1 MSTKNTKEEIPTDKR
16 TKAFKTWKA
25 NHEKQSKGLG
35 DTVEKITKATGI
47 KKVVDKVTE
56 ITKTNCGCDEKQEK
70 LNKLFP
76 YQKLECLTEDEFN
89 YLYDYF
95 EKSINAITPDVQ
107 RRMVE
112 IYNRVFGEKV
122 QITACGSCFL
132 NNVHK
137 KLEKVL
143 NEYL

>member
-16 TKAFKTWKA
+16 TKAYKTWKA
-25 NHEKQSKGLG
+25 NHGKQSKGLG

-56 ITKTNCGCDEKQEK
+56 ITKTNCGCDENQEK

-89 YLYDYF
+89 YLYNYF
-95 EKSINAITPDVQ
+95 TKGANTITSDVQ
-107 RRMVE
+107 KRMVQ
-112 IYNRVFGEKV
+112 IYNRVFKDKV
-122 QITACGSCFL
+122 QFSTCGTCFF

-137 KLEKVL
+137 KLEKVYNQCL
-143 NEYL
+143 